1 MKKTNIEL
9 LSYSPKKFETQLE
22 FDHITFEELMW
33 ALQVDVNRDRIFK
46 AGEGTGKSGSFFFF
60 SHDNRFII
68 KTMRG
73 AEKETILNMLDAYIE
88 HIRASNNK
96 SLLARIYGVFTI
108 KTKELTPIDL
118 MIM

>member
-1 MKKTNIEL
+1 M
-9 LSYSPKKFETQLE
+9 
-22 FDHITFEELMW
+22 
-33 ALQVDVNRDRIFK
+33 DVNRDRIFK
-46 AGEGTGKSGSFFFF
+46 AGEGSGKSGSFFFF

-73 AEKETILNMLDAYIE
+73 AEKDVMLNMLDAYIE
-88 HIRASNNK
+88 HLTISNNK
-96 SLLARIYGVFTI
+96 SLLARIYGIFTI